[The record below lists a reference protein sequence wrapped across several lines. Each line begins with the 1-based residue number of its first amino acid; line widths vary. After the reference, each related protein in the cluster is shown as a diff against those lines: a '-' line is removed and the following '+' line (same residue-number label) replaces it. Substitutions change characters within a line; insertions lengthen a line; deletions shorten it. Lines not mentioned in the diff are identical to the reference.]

1 MEKLTVDRIVGD
13 IAVLEKEDKC
23 HIEVSLS
30 EIGLDIKEGSVL
42 IFDGDRYSADKV
54 SEEERR
60 RKLFEMQERLKKDD
74 CGT

>member
-13 IAVLEKEDKC
+13 IAVLEKEDKS

-42 IFDGDRYSADKV
+42 IFDGDRYSADKAG
-54 SEEERR
+54 EDERR
-60 RKLFEMQERLKKDD
+60 RKLFLMQERLKKK
-74 CGT
+74 

>member
-13 IAVLEKEDKC
+13 IAVLEKEDKS

-60 RKLFEMQERLKKDD
+60 RKLFEMQERLKKR
-74 CGT
+74 